1 MSKAQPD
8 INDTLRDEG
17 IDAVRARHD
26 QAHKAN
32 GRDVSERLSQTLNV
46 FAKWL
51 LLSDDK
57 PILAIMGAVAANY
70 LDGDP
75 VWLGLIGPPSSAKT
89 EILNSTSRLEHIYA
103 TATVTPAGLL
113 SGTPKKQRDKNAK
126 GGLLAQIGDFGIIAL
141 KDFGSILSMR
151 PDAKAETLQA
161 LREVFDGAWT
171 RRLGTDGGRELHWH
185 GKVGLI
191 FCATGVIDSH
201 YTVISAMGD
210 RFLLSRLEPTPRG
223 QFARALQHVGAAN
236 KKMRGELAEAVR
248 DLFEHRRAEPSQ
260 ISKDEVERLDEVIS
274 LVVRLR
280 GPVERDRH
288 SREIEAVYG
297 AEGTARIGLMLER
310 LLAGLDVLGVERE
323 AARKVVESVAMDSV
337 PPLRRSAYEYL
348 VRMKPAQVE
357 TKLIANVLGLPSN
370 TVRRALEDLA
380 AYGLVER
387 TSHGGSK
394 GDLWCAA
401 A

>member
-1 MSKAQPD
+1 VKASAD
-8 INDTLRDEG
+8 INDTLQSEG
-17 IDAVRARHD
+17 ADAVRARHD
-26 QAHKAN
+26 QAHSKGN
-32 GRDVSERLSQTLNV
+32 GRDVSEWLSQTLSV
-46 FAKWL
+46 FQKWL
-51 LLSDDK
+51 LLSDNT

-89 EILNSTSRLEHIYA
+89 EILNSTSMLTHIYA
-103 TATVTPAGLL
+103 TATITPAGLL

-126 GGLLAQIGDFGIIAL
+126 GGLLAQIGEFGIIAL

-171 RRLGTDGGRELHWH
+171 RRLGTDGGRTLHWQ

-201 YTVISAMGD
+201 YTVISSMGD
-210 RFLLSRLEPTPRG
+210 RFLLNRLTPMPTG

-236 KKMRGELAEAVR
+236 KQMRNELAEAVR
-248 DLFEHRRAEPSQ
+248 DLFEHRRTQPRQ
-260 ISKDEVERLDEVIS
+260 INKNEVERLDEVIS

-280 GPVERDRH
+280 APVERDRH
-288 SREIEAVYG
+288 SREIEAIFG

-310 LLAGLDVLGVERE
+310 LLAGLDVLGVERPV
-323 AARKVVESVAMDSV
+323 ALDVVERVAMDST
-337 PPLRRSAYEYL
+337 PPLRRAAYEHL
-348 VRMKPAQVE
+348 VSLGAARVE
-357 TKLIANVLGLPSN
+357 TKSIANVLGLPTN
-370 TVRRALEDLA
+370 TVRRALEDLH
-380 AYGLVER
+380 AYGLVGRE
-387 TSHGGSK
+387 TQGPGKS
-394 GDLWCAA
+394 DLWAA